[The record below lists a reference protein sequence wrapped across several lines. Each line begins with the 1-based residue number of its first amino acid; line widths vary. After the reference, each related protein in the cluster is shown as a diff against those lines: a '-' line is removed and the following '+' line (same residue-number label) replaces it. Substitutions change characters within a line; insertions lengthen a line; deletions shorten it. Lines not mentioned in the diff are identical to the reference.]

1 MSTYLSGNHLL
12 EQGRDQD
19 LISACGLVVVC
30 GRTNREWT
38 SHQVPVQLVEWCEG
52 LDKRLCPLEERY
64 QNDVDERNQT
74 PTIIMQPRSP
84 YNCNHITRCSV
95 TTGIINIAHT
105 IILPLHPISQS
116 ACRGRPP
123 ITPTDWGIVKH
134 AFSALAYS
142 ILNFS
147 WPRRRGMNSSRGRN
161 EGQGVSSVCYMF
173 ELTEKRPAYWGA
185 PETSLTPKARERE
198 WGKSSHY
205 STSSFSSTAFVL
217 LDSDQESE
225 EGFELVNWPPVGG
238 TEKNTTSAQQ

>member
-116 ACRGRPP
+116 ACRGRSTNNTRQTRGRVP
-123 ITPTDWGIVKH
+123 VKH
-134 AFSALAYS
+134 AFMKRISVFH
-142 ILNFS
+142 IMNFS
-147 WPRRRGMNSSRGRN
+147 
-161 EGQGVSSVCYMF
+161 
-173 ELTEKRPAYWGA
+173 
-185 PETSLTPKARERE
+185 
-198 WGKSSHY
+198 
-205 STSSFSSTAFVL
+205 
-217 LDSDQESE
+217 
-225 EGFELVNWPPVGG
+225 
-238 TEKNTTSAQQ
+238 